1 MINNTHYMEHY
12 SQIERTKIAEEIKT
26 KLLYLNQ
33 NLVDIPEIKYLMVA
47 LDLFEKYGLECKRV
61 LVIGNPKK
69 NKPFNKIELKQFDFL
84 PQSLDAKKAY
94 EEILGRKLF
103 IQLSNDK
110 RYKSIVVIKGNQPNI
125 K

>member
-1 MINNTHYMEHY
+1 MINNTHYMEYY

-47 LDLFEKYGLECKRV
+47 LDLFEKYGLECRRV

-69 NKPFNKIELKQFDFL
+69 MNHL
-84 PQSLDAKKAY
+84 
-94 EEILGRKLF
+94 
-103 IQLSNDK
+103 
-110 RYKSIVVIKGNQPNI
+110 IKWNWNNLIFCLNP
-125 K
+125 